1 MATAK
6 WATPGSSTS
15 IITTGANSLANGTLV
30 TSSTTSIDNAT
41 DKAMFADIEVNL
53 ASFTPSATLPYMDVC
68 LFYSYDATNFEDQS
82 TARMDCVVGNP
93 PMTAGASAK
102 RMMLKNVPIAPFKF
116 YVGLIN
122 RSGAALAA
130 SGNTVLIRTHNGD
143 VS

>member
-6 WATPGSSTS
+6 WATPGSSTTILS
-15 IITTGANSLANGTLV
+15 TGLNSLANGSLA

-41 DKAMFADIEVNL
+41 DRAPYADVEVNL
-53 ASFTPSATLPYMDVC
+53 ASFTPGTGPTVDVTC
-68 LFYSYDATNFEDQS
+68 FYAYDGTNFEDQS
-82 TARMDCVVGNP
+82 VDRTECVIATLRM
-93 PMTAGASAK
+93 TSGASAK
-102 RMMLKNVPIAPFKF
+102 RMARVNIPIGPFKF
-116 YVGLIN
+116 YVGLVN